1 MAPRNPQLQP
11 QQLQELLATR
21 LQKPSSSVALLCVGA
36 ELRGDDGVGMRLG
49 RILLEP
55 GAGHPRLGVHLGSS
69 APESVT
75 GPIRAQNPTHLIIVD
90 AAHLGME
97 PGAITLVER
106 AEIAGITFCTHALPL
121 PVIVDYLV
129 SSMPNLD
136 VLFLGIQPAEMG
148 FDEPLTPVVEAA
160 AQAVARSLIAALN
173 STSQA

>member
-1 MAPRNPQLQP
+1 
-11 QQLQELLATR
+11 
-21 LQKPSSSVALLCVGA
+21 
-36 ELRGDDGVGMRLG
+36 MRIG

-55 GAGHPRLGVHLGSS
+55 GAGHRRLGVHLGSS

-75 GPIRAQNPTHLIIVD
+75 GPVRAQNPSHLIIVD

-106 AEIAGITFCTHALPL
+106 ADIAGISFCTHALPL

-129 SSMPNLD
+129 TSLPELD

-148 FDEPLTPVVEAA
+148 FDEPLTPVVEAS
-160 AQAVARSLIAALN
+160 AQAVAQSLVAALN
-173 STSQA
+173 APASLA